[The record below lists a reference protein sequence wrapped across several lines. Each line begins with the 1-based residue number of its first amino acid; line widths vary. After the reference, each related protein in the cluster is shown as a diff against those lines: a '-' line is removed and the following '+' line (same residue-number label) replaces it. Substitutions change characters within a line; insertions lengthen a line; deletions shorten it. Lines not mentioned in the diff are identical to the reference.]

1 MTVASILA
9 QKGSDV
15 VTTTPDETLKS
26 AAVLLDKH
34 RIGAVLV
41 VGAGGKLSGIMS
53 ERDIV
58 RAVSRDG
65 AQALDAP
72 ISQHMTHKVV
82 TCCSQDRITSVM
94 RKMSEGKF
102 RHVPVVDSGKI
113 AGVISIGDVVKRR
126 IADIET
132 EWKAMQDY
140 IAAG

>member
-9 QKGSDV
+9 QKGSD
-15 VTTTPDETLKS
+15 TITISPDQTLHE
-26 AAVLLDKH
+26 AAALLDKH
-34 RIGAVLV
+34 KIGALLGVTSS
-41 VGAGGKLSGIMS
+41 GKLAGILS

-65 AQALDAP
+65 AAALKSKVSDY
-72 ISQHMTHKVV
+72 MTAKVV
-82 TCCSQDRITSVM
+82 TCSSPERVMSVM

-102 RHVPVVDSGKI
+102 RHVPVVDDGKI

-126 IADIET
+126 IAEIEM

-140 IAAG
+140 IATG